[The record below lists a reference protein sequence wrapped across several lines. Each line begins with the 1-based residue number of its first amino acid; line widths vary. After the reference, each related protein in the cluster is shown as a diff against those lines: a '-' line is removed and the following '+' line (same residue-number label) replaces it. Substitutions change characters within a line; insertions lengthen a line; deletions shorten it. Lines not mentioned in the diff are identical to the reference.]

1 MRGGLPHAGS
11 AAFGALSVGLLV
23 GDELGAQLTDAVT
36 QAFVAFGT
44 SATVDLPGI
53 TAEDA
58 RIRGLDGQFAFVR
71 LAELVVHDG
80 DDTARTAIARV
91 VWRNDIAGG
100 EIEQTYRL
108 DLTAAGNAWLIGAIT
123 IG

>member
-1 MRGGLPHAGS
+1 M
-11 AAFGALSVGLLV
+11 
-23 GDELGAQLTDAVT
+23 
-36 QAFVAFGT
+36 
-44 SATVDLPGI
+44 
-53 TAEDA
+53 
-58 RIRGLDGQFAFVR
+58 
-71 LAELVVHDG
+71 VVHDG